1 MCPRVYVIGERA
13 IQCMDLDTH
22 LILNIIGISLMFS
35 VLVLKCI
42 RLSIQSKIFKSVGCI
57 IILVDLS
64 R

>member
-1 MCPRVYVIGERA
+1 MCPRVYVIGERT

-22 LILNIIGISLMFS
+22 LILNVKGISLFS

>member
-1 MCPRVYVIGERA
+1 MCLRVYVIGECT

-22 LILNIIGISLMFS
+22 LILNIIGISLVLS
-35 VLVLKCI
+35 VLAVKCI